1 MQKLQFKQLLFK
13 TAFCCM
19 ACDGNIDDREVEEL
33 KLLDKRT
40 TYFEDVDLSKEL
52 EHLISQFGS
61 KGKKTVEELF
71 QQLRDA
77 DLNTV
82 QELLLLEV
90 ALRIINADEHID
102 ENEIKFIHFLRS
114 KLKVHDVT
122 ILDRFGKVELLFDLD
137 YKNEITGGNLKQ
149 NMMDTIVLPEMED
162 LKSVDLS
169 ENNLLES

>member
-1 MQKLQFKQLLFK
+1 MEKLQFKQILFK

-19 ACDGNIDDREVEEL
+19 ACDGHIDDREIKEL
-33 KLLDKRT
+33 KVMDKNT

-71 QQLRDA
+71 QQLRDT

-90 ALRIINADEHID
+90 ALRIINADERID
-102 ENEIKFIHFLRS
+102 DNEVKFIHFLRS
-114 KLKVHDVT
+114 KLKVHDET
-122 ILDRFGKVELLFDLD
+122 ILDRFGNVEFLFDRD
-137 YKNEITGGNLKQ
+137 YKNEITAGNLKQ
-149 NMMDTIVLPEMED
+149 NLMDSIVLPEMAD

-169 ENNLLES
+169 ESNA

>member
-1 MQKLQFKQLLFK
+1 MEKLEFKQILFK

-19 ACDGNIDDREVEEL
+19 ACDGHIDDREIKEL
-33 KLLDKRT
+33 KVMDKNT

-71 QQLRDA
+71 QQLRDT

-90 ALRIINADEHID
+90 ALRIINADERID
-102 ENEIKFIHFLRS
+102 DNEVKFIHFIRS
-114 KLKVHDVT
+114 KLKVHDET
-122 ILDRFGKVELLFDLD
+122 ILDRFGKVEFLFDRD
-137 YKNEITGGNLKQ
+137 YKNEITVGNLKQ
-149 NMMDTIVLPEMED
+149 NLMDSIVLPEMAD

-169 ENNLLES
+169 ESNA